1 MIYRYIRFSSDK
13 QDEQSQ
19 SAIIDRYCQAKGII
33 YGETIRDEAVSGK
46 EGSYKNRNLM
56 GLFNRLEAGDTLV
69 ISELS
74 RLSRGGIVELGNIVS
89 EFLKPRKIRLVICNY
104 SLDIDCCNISPMTEL
119 QLSIMATF
127 AKIERDSLIERTNAA
142 LAARRAMIESDGGFM
157 SKSGRWCT
165 KFGNP
170 TGDNS
175 AATQA
180 AAKAATDRRLQ
191 WYATSPAFAFVK
203 KRIMAGAT
211 NAAILEEFAELHASN
226 PDIFSTREGANL
238 SKGVLSRWR
247 RVVEN
252 GQGENV

>member
-1 MIYRYIRFSSDK
+1 MANYIYFRVSTDA
-13 QDEQSQ
+13 QDFAQQ
-19 SAIIDRYCQAKGII
+19 RDTVFNYLRGVGINP
-33 YGETIRDEAVSGK
+33 GQVEAVTEKVSGTVSHK
-46 EGSYKNRNLM
+46 ERHLAALLSRCKN
-56 GLFNRLEAGDTLV
+56 GDSLFV
-69 ISELS
+69 SELS
-74 RLSRGGIVELGNIVS
+74 RLGRCMADLFAIVTSAANKGVKLVQCKDGSIIEAESIGGKALLFALSLAAEIEVQNI
-89 EFLKPRKIRLVICNY
+89 R
-104 SLDIDCCNISPMTEL
+104 
-119 QLSIMATF
+119 Q
-127 AKIERDSLIERTNAA
+127 RTRAGM
-142 LAARRAMIESDGGFM
+142 AARRAMIESDGGFM

-226 PDIFSTREGANL
+226 PDIFSTREGACL

-252 GQGENV
+252 GQGERV